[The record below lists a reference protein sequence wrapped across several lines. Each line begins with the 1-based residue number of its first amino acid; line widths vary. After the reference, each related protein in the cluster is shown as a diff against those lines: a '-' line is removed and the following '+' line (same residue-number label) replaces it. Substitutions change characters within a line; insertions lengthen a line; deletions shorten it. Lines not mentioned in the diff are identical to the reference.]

1 MARQLEPLVFQR
13 VTPQALAGAVPLAA
27 RQRSLQYS
35 TLSQFLAQL
44 LRQLMAR
51 PHTAQGFCGKSCLFP
66 LKPEGLGMRFSNENG
81 AGVTSCRN
89 KFKLT
94 SHKIDFKVQMNHSW
108 VKQWG
113 GSLLMAVLAAVLGL
127 GLDAAQASPQTAT
140 QTATKTAACPAI
152 LSHTVERLQ
161 DEKPQSLCQYA
172 GKVVLVVNTASFCGF
187 TSQYKGLEALNT
199 QYKDQGLVV
208 LGFPSN
214 DFAQEKGSNK
224 DIADFCESTFGVKFP
239 MFTKTQVT
247 GDGAAPLYKQLTAQT
262 GQKPRWNFHKY
273 LIGRDGKVIDQYSSM
288 TGPDSKT
295 LLSAIDKALKAKP

>member
-1 MARQLEPLVFQR
+1 MNFE
-13 VTPQALAGAVPLAA
+13 
-27 RQRSLQYS
+27 
-35 TLSQFLAQL
+35 
-44 LRQLMAR
+44 
-51 PHTAQGFCGKSCLFP
+51 
-66 LKPEGLGMRFSNENG
+66 
-81 AGVTSCRN
+81 
-89 KFKLT
+89 
-94 SHKIDFKVQMNHSW
+94 VQMNHSW
-108 VKQWG
+108 VNHWMG
-113 GSLLMAVLAAVLGL
+113 RLAMAVVAALLGL
-127 GLDAAQASPQTAT
+127 GLEAAQAASPPTGGNST
-140 QTATKTAACPAI
+140 ACPA
-152 LSHTVERLQ
+152 LLNHTFERLQ

-224 DIADFCESTFGVKFP
+224 EIAAFCESTFGVKFP

-247 GDGAAPLYKQLTAQT
+247 GDGAAPLFKQLTAQT

-288 TGPDSKT
+288 TGPESKT
-295 LLSAIDKALKAKP
+295 LLSAIDKALKAQP

>member
-1 MARQLEPLVFQR
+1 MVFSIKK
-13 VTPQALAGAVPLAA
+13 G
-27 RQRSLQYS
+27 
-35 TLSQFLAQL
+35 
-44 LRQLMAR
+44 
-51 PHTAQGFCGKSCLFP
+51 G
-66 LKPEGLGMRFSNENG
+66 
-81 AGVTSCRN
+81 GVTIQVK
-89 KFKLT
+89 KFKLV
-94 SHKIDFKVQMNHSW
+94 SHKMNFEVQMNHSW
-108 VKQWG
+108 VNHWIG
-113 GSLLMAVLAAVLGL
+113 RLTLALLAAVLGL
-127 GLDAAQASPQTAT
+127 GIDTAQATTPGTSAAPGAG
-140 QTATKTAACPAI
+140 ACPP
-152 LSHTVERLQ
+152 LLNHTVERLQ

-199 QYKDQGLVV
+199 KYKDQGLVV

-224 DIADFCESTFGVKFP
+224 DIADFCENTFGVKFP

-247 GDGAAPLYKQLTAQT
+247 GDGAAPLFKQLTAQT

-295 LLSAIDKALKAKP
+295 LVSAIDKALKAKP